1 MGSRGLKNIPKY
13 SKRFQDTPMITKKL
27 KNSCAK
33 SIMHS
38 KRLLE
43 LKKLIFPPPPPPPL
57 LKIQRIRGKDLEIQL
72 TKKRCPCL

>member
-43 LKKLIFPPPPPPPL
+43 LKKLMAPPPPPPNPPP
-57 LKIQRIRGKDLEIQL
+57 KESK
-72 TKKRCPCL
+72 TKRRPRCLGA